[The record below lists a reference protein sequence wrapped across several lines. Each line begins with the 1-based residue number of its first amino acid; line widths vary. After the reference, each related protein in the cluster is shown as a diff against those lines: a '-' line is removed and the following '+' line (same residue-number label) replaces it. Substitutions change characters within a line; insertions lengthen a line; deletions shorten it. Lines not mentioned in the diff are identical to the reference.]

1 MSENLQRLLDFKRSY
16 ETPDKKSI
24 NSGWYFH
31 DNRLMTKA
39 ELKLSSANQPGN
51 HSSSNDTSQP
61 IHILSGI
68 ESNGYKCS
76 SLKDPSLL
84 KSYHEFWNLLV
95 EHHSNPLSS
104 LVLSK
109 TMLLPHQVQAAIQV
123 VESLQPRVLIADEVG
138 LGKTIETGLIIK
150 ELILK
155 YNFNK
160 VLIAVPAPLM
170 FQWKAELFEKFNE
183 NFTILDGATLRK
195 YPDILDR
202 EDKVIVSID
211 LLKIPVYW
219 DRFIMKTFD
228 IVIFDEAH
236 RLRKDSAKAT
246 RAYQF
251 AEKISQTCRALL
263 LLTATPFRG
272 KLEEIFYLIHL
283 IDPDILGPYHSFYAD
298 YAESAGEG
306 LKEKLAPVVIRRR
319 KIEVGGFTRRFARTV
334 RFNLDTL
341 ERSFYDA
348 VTEYVKKEYNR
359 AIESTQNVK
368 AFVMIIFQKLL
379 DSSSYALLSALEK
392 RKERLEQMYYRIKN
406 VDKNSD
412 LSIFDDEDLLNILD
426 DEDDAEIHK
435 GESDQVFNPEEVRQE
450 ILSLNR
456 LIHLGKKIEV
466 DMKLKMLVR
475 SINNMHK
482 EGHKKIIIFTQFVN
496 TMKYIANHLRT
507 DFSVTVFHGGLS
519 AKEKE
524 DAIVEFFNK
533 TQVLICT
540 EAGGEGRNLQAASV
554 LINYDLPWSPL
565 KIEQRIGRIHRFG
578 QKSDVYIVNFAT
590 KDTIA
595 EKVLEIIERKIKL
608 FEDAFGES
616 DVLLGTSEDDSTF
629 DKNIRNLLN
638 EKKTVLQ
645 IEEEIEKSSNIAKKN
660 IKKID
665 SLLTTEVLD
674 FNMSAFSKALK
685 RKENIK
691 DYEKTIRTIIKA
703 SHLAEITSD
712 KTLFYEKGDL
722 MTFYHNGEFRQGS
735 FDFAVSEENSAID
748 YLTIGHPIVDKVLHG
763 ISTSIEK
770 NSAYYIQANKPS
782 VLGYFQAQIHL
793 DRVYNR
799 FYTIFYDKTT
809 GEISY
814 TQPVVLKTGQLLQT
828 FTKLIPFDEIKEDLT
843 KILSVLQNKIIEDVE
858 KIQRKLDYG
867 VNYWKK
873 NLQNSHI
880 YREKELM
887 EKLEV
892 QKGKAKWYGE
902 DKMVGAI
909 SRTINQQKDEKKRW
923 SNKISQLEKN
933 LKPRIDLNIRH
944 LLIYGKD

>member
-1 MSENLQRLLDFKRSY
+1 
-16 ETPDKKSI
+16 
-24 NSGWYFH
+24 
-31 DNRLMTKA
+31 MTRA
-39 ELKLSSANQPGN
+39 ELKAAGVAESGVRSPGGEA
-51 HSSSNDTSQP
+51 SQA
-61 IHILSGI
+61 IHILTGI
-68 ESNGYKCS
+68 EADGYECS
-76 SLKDPSLL
+76 SPEDPTLL
-84 KSYHEFWNLLV
+84 TSYHEFWNLLV

-155 YNFNK
+155 YDFNK
-160 VLIAVPAPLM
+160 VLVAVPAPLM

-183 NFTILDGATLRK
+183 NFTILDGATLRRH
-195 YPDILDR
+195 PDILDR

-211 LLKIPVYW
+211 LLKMPVYW
-219 DRFIMKTFD
+219 DRFIKKTFD
-228 IVIFDEAH
+228 IVVFDEAH
-236 RLRKDSAKAT
+236 RLRKDSTKAT

-334 RFNLDTL
+334 RFNLDAL

-392 RKERLEQMYYRIKN
+392 RKDRLEQMYYRIKN
-406 VDKNSD
+406 VEKNSA
-412 LSIFDDEDLLNILD
+412 LSIFDDEDLLAILD

-435 GESDQVFNPEEVRQE
+435 GESDEIFNPEEVRQE

-496 TMKYIANHLRT
+496 TMNYIANHLRP

-519 AKEKE
+519 AKDKE
-524 DAIVEFFNK
+524 NAIVEFFNK

-629 DKNIRNLLN
+629 DKNIRNLLR
-638 EKKTVLQ
+638 EKKTVLE
-645 IEEEIEKSSNIAKKN
+645 IEEEIEKSSNIARKN

-691 DYEKTIRTIIKA
+691 EYEQTIRKIMKA
-703 SHLAEITSD
+703 ALLMQTATQTGSD
-712 KTLFYEKGDL
+712 KNRFHEKGDL
-722 MTFYHNGEFRQGS
+722 MTFFHNGEFRQGS

-748 YLTIGHPIVDKVLHG
+748 YLTIGHPLVDKIMQG
-763 ISTSIEK
+763 ISSSVEK
-770 NSAYYIQANKPS
+770 NSAYCVRSSRSAI
-782 VLGYFQAQIHL
+782 LGYFQAQIHL

-799 FYTIFYDKTT
+799 FYTVFYDKTT

-814 TQPVVLKTGQLLQT
+814 TQPLVSSAGSKTGQMPEIMIKT
-828 FTKLIPFDEIKEDLT
+828 STMTIPFYEVRDDLSRILADLQIK
-843 KILSVLQNKIIEDVE
+843 IFEDVE

-933 LKPRIDLNIRH
+933 LKPKIDLSIRH
-944 LLIYGKD
+944 MLIYGEF